1 MLHLLL
7 IALVVTLFADDAT
20 GEALRL
26 PGATDADA
34 TVFMLAA
41 MSAIAFSALAWGR
54 VCAGRLRRSGR
65 WVWVARAERAS
76 SGARLGAVLVHA
88 FGVLALGWLDAVR
101 AVLGDWVL
109 LDEAVALAPALGV
122 FFASWLAFGP
132 IDRLLWEGSL
142 VRTLDD
148 GAPLHPPRGVWR
160 YALDQA
166 RHQGAIVLVPLTII
180 WSWSEGVAK
189 AFERAGILVNT
200 DAEAIALSAAQFVG
214 VIVAFVVT
222 PPLMMRI
229 WRTVPLGSGELRD
242 RLEALCRRHRVR
254 CRDIR
259 VWMTD
264 GMMLNGAVMGI
275 FPPVRYILLTDA
287 LLESLPSDQ
296 VEAVAAH
303 EIAHIRRRHLPWLLA
318 AMLVAIWLGGA
329 IVLVPFDL
337 VSAALGLEL
346 LGTPADYVAQGA
358 GAFLAIAA
366 AVLAF
371 GIVSRA
377 YERQADAFAVQSMS
391 GLDTPAEANA
401 RITPEAAASMAGS
414 LDAVARLNAIP
425 AQRFFWRHGSI
436 SGRRKRILD
445 LEGAPVRFT
454 DADRASRRIKYV
466 TAAGLVAMASVEAM
480 MAWWSMW

>member
-7 IALVVTLFADDAT
+7 IALVVTLVADDTT
-20 GEALRL
+20 GASLRVPFAS
-26 PGATDADA
+26 PG
-34 TVFMLAA
+34 LAA
-41 MSAIAFSALAWGR
+41 IVVLAACASLAIGVVAWGWLCASR
-54 VCAGRLRRSGR
+54 VRRSGR
-65 WVWVARAERAS
+65 AVWVGRAQRAA
-76 SGARLGAVLVHA
+76 GATRVCAVLVNA

-101 AVLGDWVL
+101 AAIGDWVL
-109 LDEAVALAPALGV
+109 LDEVVALLPALGV

-132 IDRLLWEGSL
+132 LDRLLWEGSL

-148 GAPLHPPRGVWR
+148 GAPLHPPRGPWR

-166 RHQGAIVLVPLTII
+166 RHGGAIVLVPLAII
-180 WSWSEGVAK
+180 WSWSEGVVK
-189 AFERAGILVNT
+189 VVERAGVTVDT
-200 DAEAIALSAAQFVG
+200 DGEALALSAAQFIG

-229 WRTVPLGSGELRD
+229 WRTVPLGAGDVRD

-275 FPPVRYILLTDA
+275 FAPVRYILLTDA

-303 EIAHIRRRHLPWLLA
+303 EIAHIRRRHLPWLLGA
-318 AMLVAIWLGGA
+318 RLVAIWIGGA
-329 IVLVPFDL
+329 VVLIPFDL
-337 VSAALGLEL
+337 IVAALGMNL
-346 LGTPADYVAQGA
+346 LGTPADYAAQTA
-358 GAFLAIAA
+358 GAVLSIAC

-377 YERQADAFAVQSMS
+377 FERQADAFAAQSLS
-391 GLDTPAEANA
+391 GLDTPDEPHA
-401 RITPEAAASMAGS
+401 RITPEAASSMAGA

-436 SGRRKRILD
+436 AGRRRRIRD

-454 DADRASRRIKYV
+454 GADRQARRLKRAILI
-466 TAAGLVAMASVEAM
+466 GLLVMASVEAM
-480 MAWWSMW
+480 MAFWSM